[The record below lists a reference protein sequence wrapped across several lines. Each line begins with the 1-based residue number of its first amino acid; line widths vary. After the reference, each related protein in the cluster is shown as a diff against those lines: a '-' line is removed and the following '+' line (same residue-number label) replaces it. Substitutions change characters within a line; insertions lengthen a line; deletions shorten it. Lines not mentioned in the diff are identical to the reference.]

1 MEGVMEGKG
10 WGKVESDGGSDV
22 ELEIFRS
29 LLFFF
34 FLTIMVKF
42 SFLSL

>member
-22 ELEIFRS
+22 ELEI

-34 FLTIMVKF
+34 FLTIMVNF

>member
-1 MEGVMEGKG
+1 MEGKG

-34 FLTIMVKF
+34 FFLTIMVKF